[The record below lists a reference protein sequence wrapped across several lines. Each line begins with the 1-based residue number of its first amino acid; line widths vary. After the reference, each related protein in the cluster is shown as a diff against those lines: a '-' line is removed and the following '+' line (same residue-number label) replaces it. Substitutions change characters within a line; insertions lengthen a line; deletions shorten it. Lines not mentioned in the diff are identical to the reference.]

1 MLEEKERPTRP
12 GTAREY
18 PVLQAVKGTVR
29 KSGFNLS
36 KILTISEEM
45 SLNPYTPKIV
55 LSQYSTKFPN
65 FIFFKCWR
73 IKIAQCEGTQKE
85 VPYGRSHRKI
95 SFADSNVRIPTRL
108 HQSRVERLIK
118 HTLSKYGNIFIAADS
133 SVGYKRFTRY
143 NTRTYI
149 TRTNISGKM
158 ERHKEKTN
166 ESLQKHEEVVAT
178 GEGIL
183 KRW

>member
-55 LSQYSTKFPN
+55 LSQYSTN
-65 FIFFKCWR
+65 FQILFFLN
-73 IKIAQCEGTQKE
+73 A
-85 VPYGRSHRKI
+85 
-95 SFADSNVRIPTRL
+95 
-108 HQSRVERLIK
+108 
-118 HTLSKYGNIFIAADS
+118 
-133 SVGYKRFTRY
+133 
-143 NTRTYI
+143 
-149 TRTNISGKM
+149 
-158 ERHKEKTN
+158 
-166 ESLQKHEEVVAT
+166 EE
-178 GEGIL
+178 
-183 KRW
+183 

>member
-29 KSGFNLS
+29 KSGFNQS

-65 FIFFKCWR
+65 FIFFKC
-73 IKIAQCEGTQKE
+73 
-85 VPYGRSHRKI
+85 
-95 SFADSNVRIPTRL
+95 
-108 HQSRVERLIK
+108 
-118 HTLSKYGNIFIAADS
+118 
-133 SVGYKRFTRY
+133 
-143 NTRTYI
+143 
-149 TRTNISGKM
+149 
-158 ERHKEKTN
+158 
-166 ESLQKHEEVVAT
+166 
-178 GEGIL
+178 
-183 KRW
+183 

>member
-29 KSGFNLS
+29 KSEFNLS

-65 FIFFKCWR
+65 FIFFKC
-73 IKIAQCEGTQKE
+73 
-85 VPYGRSHRKI
+85 
-95 SFADSNVRIPTRL
+95 
-108 HQSRVERLIK
+108 
-118 HTLSKYGNIFIAADS
+118 
-133 SVGYKRFTRY
+133 
-143 NTRTYI
+143 
-149 TRTNISGKM
+149 
-158 ERHKEKTN
+158 
-166 ESLQKHEEVVAT
+166 
-178 GEGIL
+178 
-183 KRW
+183 